1 MASVNFPTSLGG
13 DGRTYSDDANPNT
26 GLANGGHRTRFVP
39 ILTNTVAMASR
50 ARREAGNAQ
59 GSANAAQG
67 YVESIRDLAEEI
79 GARFYPTVRP
89 TLSLDFV
96 DDVYRIYEI

>member
-13 DGRTYSDDANPNT
+13 DGKTYSDDANPNT

-39 ILTNTVAMASR
+39 ILTNTVAMAAR
-50 ARREAGNAQ
+50 ARDEAGNAS
-59 GSANAAQG
+59 GSAKAAEG
-67 YVESIRDLAEEI
+67 YVASISDLAQEI

-89 TLSLDFV
+89 TLSLNFV
-96 DDVYRIYEI
+96 DEVYRIYEV